1 MRSLLRGRAGSAD
14 AAEPEP
20 EPEEPPEI
28 AEPAGLAPTPTD
40 QDTFETASCHP
51 SSASAFVP
59 CVPLC

>member
-1 MRSLLRGRAGSAD
+1 MRGLLRGRAGSAD

-51 SSASAFVP
+51 S
-59 CVPLC
+59 